1 MDPRI
6 RGEYIFVGLRGKAI
20 FRVLN
25 TTTLKEEVYK
35 DVDFNKYKFPRL
47 LDSTNNLLNTK
58 KNLLTKKLIKT
69 PSENL
74 IKHLNILHK
83 ESKDSQAVALNNDL
97 IRSPDTLKQANKL
110 RAPNNSSYQRLSSS
124 SCY

>member
-1 MDPRI
+1 M
-6 RGEYIFVGLRGKAI
+6 GLRDKAI

-58 KNLLTKKLIKT
+58 KNPPTKKPVKT

-74 IKHLNILHK
+74 TKRLNILHK
-83 ESKDSQAVALNNDL
+83 ESRDSQAVALNNDL